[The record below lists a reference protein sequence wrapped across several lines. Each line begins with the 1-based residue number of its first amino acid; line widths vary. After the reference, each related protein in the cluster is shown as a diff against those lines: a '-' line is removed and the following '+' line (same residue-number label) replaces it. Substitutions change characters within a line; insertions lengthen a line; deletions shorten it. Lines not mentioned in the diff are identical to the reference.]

1 MEVKRGYYSFLFV
14 SWLSFL
20 YFLHRK
26 RRKLHRRRY
35 FSPGPHFVWHID
47 GYDKIKPFGF
57 GISGCIDGFSRRIL
71 WLNVYKTN
79 NDPKVIAGY
88 FVETIAEMSGCPSF
102 VRGDRGT
109 ENTLVKELQ
118 QILMGNRRNGHGHS
132 YLEGSSTSN
141 QRIECFWGHLRK
153 QCMEFWICKFHEL
166 QDSGDFVNDFVD
178 KNILLFCFTAII
190 QVSTCRCISGTWIH
204 NCLTCVSYTT

>member
-1 MEVKRGYYSFLFV
+1 
-14 SWLSFL
+14 
-20 YFLHRK
+20 
-26 RRKLHRRRY
+26 
-35 FSPGPHFVWHID
+35 
-47 GYDKIKPFGF
+47 
-57 GISGCIDGFSRRIL
+57 
-71 WLNVYKTN
+71 
-79 NDPKVIAGY
+79 
-88 FVETIAEMSGCPSF
+88 MSGCPSF

-153 QCMEFWICKFHEL
+153 QCMAFWICKFHEL

-190 QVSTCRCISGTWIH
+190 QDNLDSTMRIWNNHIIRRTNRGLPHGRPDVMCEAPYLYGTRSFLVPVTSEEVSACDPICVFRSSIVCDADIYRLCCIIMGENNLIYPKTPEEGFQLYFSLRRH
-204 NCLTCVSYTT
+204 LRVSLQL